1 LTAFFAGLTLEVRAV
16 IAASR
21 GCDSTQKGHAT
32 GHFAQQERASLSQ
45 PESTTTEHSPAETHD
60 HQHTPEPRPLGECER
75 EIFVEIPA
83 EVVSGQLES
92 FVVRYQKM
100 ARVPGFRRG
109 KTPASLIRRRF
120 ADELRQEVVESL
132 IPKFFREEVEK
143 RGLTPISQPRIT
155 DFHFEDGDPLR
166 FKAVFE
172 IMPEIE
178 VAPYTD
184 LKAEKK
190 DIAVSEEE
198 VEKELQALRENQ
210 ASYTSIDEDR
220 GLQDGDFAQAS
231 FTGTPIEKQES
242 GLVDPSGNPISSG
255 QPAKPAQDAQ
265 PVHMDDVLVD
275 VGGSNTVREF
285 TENLRGAKASE
296 ERTFTIAYPEDF
308 QDKRLAGKTLEY
320 KVQVKAI
327 KKKLVP
333 ELNDD
338 FAKELGEFKSLDEL
352 RTRIREQLEAQKR
365 HEIEHAAKDKLVEE
379 LVGRNNFPV
388 PESLVDQQITSR
400 LERGFRALA
409 AQGMR
414 AEDMRKMDFSRLRAG
429 QRDAAVR
436 EVKASLI
443 LEKIADKEKIEAS
456 DAEVEVEVERLA
468 QQSRQ
473 PVEAVRNKLTD
484 DGTLERIRERIR
496 NEKTLDFLYQR
507 SA

>member
-1 LTAFFAGLTLEVRAV
+1 MT
-16 IAASR
+16 
-21 GCDSTQKGHAT
+21 
-32 GHFAQQERASLSQ
+32 Q
-45 PESTTTEHSPAETHD
+45 PESSTTEPNTDETHD
-60 HQHTPEPRPLGECER
+60 HQHMPEPRPLGECER
-75 EIFVEIPA
+75 EISVEIPSDT
-83 EVVSGQLES
+83 VSKELES
-92 FVVRYQKM
+92 FVARYQKM

-109 KTPASLIRRRF
+109 KTPPSLIRRRF
-120 ADELRQEVVESL
+120 ADELKQEVVESL
-132 IPKFFREEVEK
+132 VPKYFREEVQK
-143 RGLTPISQPRIT
+143 AGFSPISQPRII
-155 DFHFEDGDPLR
+155 DFHFEEEEPLR

-172 IMPEIE
+172 VMPNIE
-178 VAPYTD
+178 VAPYND
-184 LKAEKK
+184 LKSEKG
-190 DIAVSEEE
+190 DIAVSEDEINR
-198 VEKELQALRENQ
+198 ELESLREHQ
-210 ASYTSIDEDR
+210 ASYNSVEEDR

-231 FTGTPIEKQES
+231 FTGTPIEKQDS
-242 GLVDPSGNPISSG
+242 GLVDPAGNPISSG
-255 QPAKPAQDAQ
+255 NEKPATDAQ

-275 VGGSNTVREF
+275 IGGANTVREF
-285 TENLRGAKASE
+285 SENLRGARPGE
-296 ERTFTIAYPEDF
+296 ERTFTIAYLADF

-320 KVQVKAI
+320 KVQI
-327 KKKLVP
+327 KGIKSKHIP

-338 FAKELGEFKSLDEL
+338 FARELGEFQSLDEL

-379 LVGRNNFPV
+379 LVNRNNFPV

-414 AEDMRKMDFSRLRAG
+414 AEDMRKMDFRRLRSG

-443 LEKIADKEKIEAS
+443 LEKIADQEKIEAS
-456 DAEVEVEVERLA
+456 DSDVDTEVARLA

-473 PVEAVRNKLTD
+473 PEEAVRKKLTE
-484 DGTLERIRERIR
+484 DGGLERLRERIR